1 MQFKS
6 WLEDNRELAS
16 LYKSKLSGVQ
26 QDPGHHP
33 EGSAL
38 VHSKLVRGS
47 IKKAALIL
55 KSYTGKLGEVLSNLD
70 FSLNAQELEILAL
83 AAWGHDVGKVTAT
96 GLKDAGK
103 IHARGHQ
110 DRQHFEPQLQD
121 LGTVAPE
128 KTKQL
133 YLQNKDLIDFLILH
147 HMDFASGQFGKAF
160 IDENFDNGKVKNSL
174 QMKLLLILM
183 WADKLGRGHVSLS
196 GHERGLLKSAAV
208 SAARSQKMA
217 KKSQPFKGSPEEMAQ
232 MLRQRGLDD
241 AAINR
246 ILLNK
251 FVGK

>member
-16 LYKSKLSGVQ
+16 LYKSKLSRIE

-33 EGSAL
+33 EGS
-38 VHSKLVRGS
+38 VFIHSKMVRGA

-55 KSYTGKLGEVLSNLD
+55 KSYTGKLGEILSNID
-70 FSLNAQELEILAL
+70 FDLNSQELEILVL
-83 AAWGHDVGKVTAT
+83 SAWLHDVGKVTAT
-96 GLKDAGK
+96 GLTDKGK

-110 DRQHFEPQLQD
+110 DRQHFEPQIQD
-121 LGTVAPE
+121 LGAVASAKARE
-128 KTKQL
+128 L
-133 YLQNKDLIDFLILH
+133 YLSNRDLVDFLILH
-147 HMDFASGQFGKAF
+147 HMDFNSGQFSRSF
-160 IDENFDNGKVKNSL
+160 IAEHFVDGKVKNSA

-183 WADKLGRGHVSLS
+183 WADKLGRGHVSLD
-196 GHERGLLKSAAV
+196 GHERGLLKSSEISV
-208 SAARSQKMA
+208 ARSQKPQ
-217 KKSQPFKGSPEEMAQ
+217 SQPFKGSPEEMAQ

-241 AAINR
+241 ATIDR